1 MFLSLVRLDG
11 VGFLKSTGWSR
22 LYLATKR
29 LHVRLVASEP
39 VPIIKRCPPIAGKA
53 EIRSLREAEE

>member
-1 MFLSLVRLDG
+1 VFLSLVRLDG
-11 VGFLKSTGWSR
+11 VVFLKSTGWSR
-22 LYLATKR
+22 LYLAQR
-29 LHVRLVASEP
+29 LHVRLAASES